1 MRFTVKKKN
10 VINVLSK
17 VQGLAGRKTNLAIT
31 TNVLIAT
38 TDSGIIIRAT
48 DLETGFEGF
57 FPAQVET
64 QGALAISARKFF
76 EIVRDFPSEEINV
89 AEIENNWI
97 EIGNKNVEYHL
108 VGMNPED
115 FPEIPKIEDIQF
127 YEIDAATLTNMI
139 EKTVYIGGP
148 SDDKRAHIIGVF
160 MQMIKAGDQT
170 LFCLVSTDGSRL
182 SKVGTVCEKETGGIG
197 PEGVLVPKKGM
208 LEVAKFLDGDATV
221 QIGVKD
227 NNFIIKKQ
235 TETIIIRLLEGEFPE
250 YDDIVRKSADEH
262 VIQLD
267 RQLFIMMLKRM
278 SILSTDEYKSVIF
291 SFCDDNLVITSTN
304 PEIGESKEQMSIS
317 FSGEKIEAAFN
328 PRYYIDALNVMQ
340 SDNVSLNILN
350 ADRPCRLEGDN
361 DDNYITIIMPMR
373 I

>member
-1 MRFTVKKKN
+1 MRFTVKKKD

-17 VQGLAGRKTNLAIT
+17 VQGLTGRKTNLAIT
-31 TNVLIAT
+31 TNVLIAA

-48 DLETGFEGF
+48 DLETGFEGI
-57 FPAQVET
+57 FPAEIET

-89 AEIENNWI
+89 VEIENNWI

-108 VGMNPED
+108 VGMNPDD
-115 FPEIPKIEDIQF
+115 FPEIPQIDDIELN
-127 YEIDAATLTNMI
+127 EIDANTLSQMI

-160 MQMIKAGDQT
+160 MQMIKEGDKII
-170 LFCLVSTDGSRL
+170 FRLVSTDGSRL
-182 SKVGTVCEKETGGIG
+182 SKVDKPCEKDTGGIS

-208 LEVAKFLDGDATV
+208 LEVLKFLDADETV

-235 TETIIIRLLEGEFPE
+235 TETIIIRLLEGEFPQ
-250 YDDIVRKSADEH
+250 YDDIVRKSDDEH
-262 VIQLD
+262 VIPMD

-291 SFCDDNLVITSTN
+291 SFSDDSLVITSTN
-304 PEIGESKEQMSIS
+304 PDIGESKEQMSIA
-317 FSGEKIEAAFN
+317 FNGEKIEAAFN
-328 PRYYIDALNVMQ
+328 PRYYIDTLNVMN
-340 SDNVSLNILN
+340 SENVNLNILN
-350 ADRPCRLEGDN
+350 ADRPCRLEGEN
-361 DDNYITIIMPMR
+361 DDNFITVIMPMR